1 MRNLESWTIAPTAE
15 FWIGLHYNEYRRP
28 EVESWEVSWD
38 NIRISCSTVYLM
50 TPNDL
55 TSGSVFRYTVISI
68 MKVIH
73 FSTTFLVQIPSTI
86 RKYWHFPEFECLLFT
101 GKILCMNDVYVT
113 HRVNWVRITW
123 GFTQR
128 EFATSN
134 CWLVFHC
141 STAWFRS
148 TESNSSLSKRRPCG
162 QDLRGVTSARRP
174 PHNVHL
180 LTAVSP
186 LVQQGRI
193 CRFYRALTQLCSRA
207 I

>member
-15 FWIGLHYNEYRRP
+15 FWTGLHYNEYRRP

-38 NIRISCSTVYLM
+38 NIRISCSKVYLM

-101 GKILCMNDVYVT
+101 GKILWYCVWMMFMWHTEQTRWELPEVSHSESSRRRTAD
-113 HRVNWVRITW
+113 WF
-123 GFTQR
+123 FTVQR
-128 EFATSN
+128 HDSAQQSQTRHFPNGDLVAKTFMAWPRQDDRHTMSTS
-134 CWLVFHC
+134 
-141 STAWFRS
+141 
-148 TESNSSLSKRRPCG
+148 
-162 QDLRGVTSARRP
+162 
-174 PHNVHL
+174 
-180 LTAVSP
+180 
-186 LVQQGRI
+186 
-193 CRFYRALTQLCSRA
+193 
-207 I
+207 